1 MRIAVLGLGFMGS
14 THIKALR
21 GLPDVHLTAVCSN
34 DPKALSGDLSA
45 IQGNLGG
52 PGEILDF
59 TGVSKYFDVDQVFA
73 DKNVD
78 AVDIC
83 LPTHLHV
90 PVAMRALKAGK
101 HVLLEKPMALTA
113 ADCDTLVAE
122 AAHQKR
128 TLMIAHVLR
137 FFPMYQALRD
147 VLPTLGAARN
157 AIFRRRCA
165 APTWSQWLKDKS
177 KSGGGVFDLLIHD
190 YDVALWLFGKPEH
203 VSATGYEAL
212 EQGIDIITANLH
224 YASGLTVTV
233 TGGWHHPKVYPFSM
247 EYTVVCDGGSVEYSS
262 AGRPPVRY
270 GPDGEEHALPQ
281 SATDGYAEE
290 IRYFAD
296 CAGRGVDPDL
306 CSPQSSA
313 QATKLALL
321 CNEARLK
328 NGEKI
333 ECRI

>member
-1 MRIAVLGLGFMGS
+1 MGS
-14 THIKALR
+14 THIKAMR
-21 GLPDVHLTAVCSN
+21 ALPNVTLSAVCSN
-34 DPKALSGDLSA
+34 DPKALSGDLSG

-52 PGEILDF
+52 PGEKLDF
-59 TGVSKYFDVDQVFA
+59 TGVSKYTEIDRLFA
-73 DKNVD
+73 DRNVD

-90 PVAMRALKAGK
+90 PVAIQALQAGK
-101 HVLLEKPMALTA
+101 HVLLEKPMALNG
-113 ADCDTLVAE
+113 ADCDRLVAE
-122 AAHQKR
+122 AAKQKK

-137 FFPMYQALRD
+137 FFPMYQA
-147 VLPTLGAARN
+147 VKEALPALGTPRN

-165 APTWSQWLKDKS
+165 APTWSLWLKDKS

-190 YDVALWLFGKPEH
+190 YDIALWLFGKPDR

-212 EQGIDIITANLH
+212 EQGIDVITANLH

-233 TGGWHHPKVYPFSM
+233 TGGWHHPKAYPFSM
-247 EYTVVCDGGSVEYSS
+247 EYTVVCDGGTIEYSS
-262 AGRPPVRY
+262 TGRPPVKY
-270 GPDGEEHALPQ
+270 DGGEHALHQAP
-281 SATDGYAEE
+281 TEGYAEE

-296 CAGRGVDPDL
+296 CAARGVPTDL
-306 CSPQSSA
+306 CSPESSA

-333 ECRI
+333 ACQI